1 MNVAVLLVAVLAVVF
16 VAVLMT
22 GRRIGPLA
30 LAAAAGYVFVELWME
45 AVRVILGGV
54 GINLPWLPD
63 GVVAA
68 LILLLAPMGL
78 LMIGGPV
85 YHKKHEKLVAA
96 AVVTLLVA
104 ALLVGWCGTD
114 SSAAADF
121 LAPIYYYR
129 WLGGGF
135 GGFIFTTHCQNKV
148 QTWSKEALIYCVLC
162 ARMKKFIL
170 DGPIAQLVRAPA
182 F

>member
-1 MNVAVLLVAVLAVVF
+1 MNVAVLLVGVLAVVF

-45 AVRVILGGV
+45 AVRVILGGI

-68 LILLLAPMGL
+68 LILLLIPMGM
-78 LMIGGPV
+78 LMVGGPK

-104 ALLVGWCGTD
+104 ALLVGVLTKYLAVDG
-114 SSAAADF
+114 AAQTVVQQLTAWRQYIITVGLGMGLVDLF
-121 LAPIYYYR
+121 L
-129 WLGGGF
+129 LH
-135 GGFIFTTHCQNKV
+135 TVKTK
-148 QTWSKEALIYCVLC
+148 SKPGP
-162 ARMKKFIL
+162 KKH
-170 DGPIAQLVRAPA
+170 
-182 F
+182 

>member
-1 MNVAVLLVAVLAVVF
+1 MNVAVLLVGVLAVVF

-45 AVRVILGGV
+45 AVRVILGGI

-68 LILLLAPMGL
+68 LILLLIPMGM
-78 LMIGGPV
+78 LMVGGPK

-104 ALLVGWCGTD
+104 ALLVGVLTKYLAVDG
-114 SSAAADF
+114 AAQTVVQQLTAWRQYIITVGLGMGLADLF
-121 LAPIYYYR
+121 L
-129 WLGGGF
+129 LH
-135 GGFIFTTHCQNKV
+135 TVKTK
-148 QTWSKEALIYCVLC
+148 SKPGP
-162 ARMKKFIL
+162 KKH
-170 DGPIAQLVRAPA
+170 
-182 F
+182 

>member
-1 MNVAVLLVAVLAVVF
+1 MNVAVLLVAVLAVIF

-22 GRRIGPLA
+22 GRRVGPLA
-30 LAAAAGYVFVELWME
+30 LAAAAGYIFVELWME

-78 LMIGGPV
+78 LMIGGPA

-96 AVVTLLVA
+96 AVVTVLVA
-104 ALLVGWCGTD
+104 ALLVSVLAKYLAVDG
-114 SSAAADF
+114 AAQTVVQQLTAWRQYIITVGLGMGLADLF
-121 LAPIYYYR
+121 L
-129 WLGGGF
+129 LH
-135 GGFIFTTHCQNKV
+135 TVKTK
-148 QTWSKEALIYCVLC
+148 SKPGP
-162 ARMKKFIL
+162 KKH
-170 DGPIAQLVRAPA
+170 
-182 F
+182 

>member
-16 VAVLMT
+16 VAVLVT

-96 AVVTLLVA
+96 AVVTVLVA
-104 ALLVGWCGTD
+104 ALLVSVLAKYLAVDGT
-114 SSAAADF
+114 AQTVVQQLTAWRQYIITVGLGMGLADLF
-121 LAPIYYYR
+121 L
-129 WLGGGF
+129 LH
-135 GGFIFTTHCQNKV
+135 TVKTK
-148 QTWSKEALIYCVLC
+148 SKPGP
-162 ARMKKFIL
+162 KKH
-170 DGPIAQLVRAPA
+170 
-182 F
+182 

>member
-1 MNVAVLLVAVLAVVF
+1 MNVAVLLVAVLVVVF

-22 GRRIGPLA
+22 GRRVGPLA

-68 LILLLAPMGL
+68 LILLLIPMGM
-78 LMIGGPV
+78 LMVGGPK

-104 ALLVGWCGTD
+104 VLLVGVLAKYLAVDGVAQTVVQQLTAWRQYIITVGLGMGL
-114 SSAAADF
+114 ADLF
-121 LAPIYYYR
+121 L
-129 WLGGGF
+129 LH
-135 GGFIFTTHCQNKV
+135 TVKTK
-148 QTWSKEALIYCVLC
+148 SKPGP
-162 ARMKKFIL
+162 KKH
-170 DGPIAQLVRAPA
+170 
-182 F
+182 